1 MPFELEK
8 KLYDALKDSEG
19 ISHRLETCNSP
30 TCKICPEIMKIRE
43 TARKVIR
50 EFEEKYGIDDLP
62 F

>member
-8 KLYDALKDSEG
+8 KLYDALKGYDKLK
-19 ISHRLETCNSP
+19 HRIDGCGDKTCLVCEENKKAIADGQS
-30 TCKICPEIMKIRE
+30 
-43 TARKVIR
+43 AIR

>member
-8 KLYDALKDSEG
+8 KLYDALKAFDALP
-19 ISHRLETCNSP
+19 HRIENCGDPNCKTCSKMP
-30 TCKICPEIMKIRE
+30 KIHKDVRE
-43 TARKVIR
+43 ALR